1 MRDTKGGVAEENPW
15 RRLREAEARREVEHW
30 RGALGVRQPV
40 HLERIR
46 RHQVTDEHGSPG
58 CSMVGVVHDA
68 ESACIYH
75 TRSLTPEDIVHE
87 LLHVA
92 NPAWTEAQVVA
103 ETDRLLSWQPLP
115 GLSPSST
122 AVTTR
127 LSGLEAAG
135 RAHEELS
142 AAPPVE

>member
-1 MRDTKGGVAEENPW
+1 MRDATEGVAQENPW
-15 RRLREAEARREVEHW
+15 RRLRESEAQREVEHW
-30 RGALGVRQPV
+30 RAALGVRQPV
-40 HLERIR
+40 RLERIR

-58 CSMVGVVHDA
+58 CSLVGVVHDA

-75 TRSLTPEDIVHE
+75 TRALTPEDIVHE

-115 GLSPSST
+115 GLSPST
-122 AVTTR
+122 AAAPTR
-127 LSGLEAAG
+127 PSGLEAAG
-135 RAHEELS
+135 HAHDERS
-142 AAPPVE
+142 AAPPAE